1 MKIGVI
7 GAGRLGICFALLCE
21 QAGYDVLVS
30 DIRSDYV
37 ADLNRKKI
45 KTNEPEVEYLL
56 GQSKNLRATH
66 DNREVIRECDLI
78 YTLVPTPSLDD
89 GSYDV
94 SAVWQVVENIKEEM
108 SSVANN
114 VKNFVVVC
122 TTNPGDCDEFKK

>member
-21 QAGYDVLVS
+21 QAGYEVLVS
-30 DIRSDYV
+30 DIRSNYV
-37 ADLNRKKI
+37 DDLNNKKI

-78 YTLVPTPSLDD
+78 YTLVPTPSKGD

-94 SAVWQVVENIKEEM
+94 SAVDKVVDDSISTT
-108 SSVANN
+108 SS
-114 VKNFVVVC
+114 
-122 TTNPGDCDEFKK
+122 TTISGSTEGNSVDVFPPR